1 MLTKK
6 DCHHIKKNP
15 SLMLFHINENDT
27 VNVGMWIREM
37 QIQKENVC
45 FILCY
50 TQLMSNKFRIMTWI
64 VINS

>member
-1 MLTKK
+1 
-6 DCHHIKKNP
+6 
-15 SLMLFHINENDT
+15 MLFHINENDT
-27 VNVGMWIREM
+27 VSVGMWIREM

-45 FILCY
+45 FILSY